1 MIVEFL
7 HFAGIIIGLG
17 AVTVID
23 SLGFFSRNSKKLT
36 PVTIEAHHITKPL
49 IWIGT
54 LLLLFSWLFIFDFSL
69 LSWVKSFLILVLILN
84 GSFLSFYI
92 SPKLDKLRFKE
103 KVLDAKLQR
112 KILVSMLI
120 SFVSWWSLVWIT
132 VRMLT

>member
-23 SLGFFSRNSKKLT
+23 TMGFFSRNSKKLT
-36 PVTIEAHHITKPL
+36 PATIEAHHITKPL

-54 LLLLFSWLFIFDFSL
+54 FLLLFSWLFLFDYSNL
-69 LSWVKSFLILVLILN
+69 AWIKSGLILVLLLN

-92 SPKLDKLRFKE
+92 SPRLDRLKFKE
-103 KVLDAKLQR
+103 KVLDNKLQR
-112 KILVSMLI
+112 KIMISMLI
-120 SFVSWWSLVWIT
+120 SFFSWWSLVWIT
-132 VRMLT
+132 VRMIN